1 MNGDAI
7 DGPGP
12 WDAIIVGAGI
22 QGATLADELAKRGRR
37 VLVVERAHP
46 GAANTSASFGLL
58 HGGLR
63 YLQQFDVR
71 RWLRS
76 RREQAWFMREMP
88 DLVRPLAC
96 EMPLYRG
103 ALRSPALFRAAFAA
117 ERIAVR
123 HARGAGATPAGH
135 LIAADEVAPGFPLP
149 RHGLIGA
156 ARWHELL
163 LPEPRAAVQRLL
175 DSARRSSGSSVMH
188 GSAAA
193 LLSHRGT
200 VTGLAV
206 ETPTG
211 RVEVRAPLVLL
222 CAGAAT
228 RSLARRFDRDRPCLS
243 SATLAFNLL
252 LDLAPPP
259 DRGLAVSATPGRGR
273 SLFLRAQGNRLLA
286 GTWYA
291 PWPEHH
297 ESGTHPDG
305 TPTVPPALIESA
317 LNELRACLPD
327 LAVDASCLRGAPAG
341 VLPDVDGTGTALRH
355 RDVLV
360 RHEDDGGPRG
370 LWSVLGVKLT
380 TARALSE
387 RAARAVW
394 PHDDVP
400 GRRPAAHRSGAS
412 VAPGGAA
419 RWRAGG

>member
-7 DGPGP
+7 GGPGP

-123 HARGAGATPAGH
+123 HARDAGATPAGH
-135 LIAADEVAPGFPLP
+135 LIAADQVAPGFPLP
-149 RHGLIGA
+149 RHGLVGA

-211 RVEVRAPLVLL
+211 RVEVRAPL
-222 CAGAAT
+222 
-228 RSLARRFDRDRPCLS
+228 
-243 SATLAFNLL
+243 AFNLL
-252 LDLAPPP
+252 LDVTPPP

-412 VAPGGAA
+412 VAPGRAA

>member
-7 DGPGP
+7 GPGA
-12 WDAIIVGAGI
+12 WDAVIVGAGI

-37 VLVVERAHP
+37 VLVVESAQP

-63 YLQQFDVR
+63 YLQQLDVR

-117 ERIAVR
+117 ERMAVR
-123 HARGAGATPAGH
+123 YARGAGATPAGH
-135 LIAADEVAPGFPLP
+135 LVAADQVAPGFPLP
-149 RHGLIGA
+149 RDGLVGA
-156 ARWHELL
+156 ACWHELL

-175 DSARRSSGSSVMH
+175 DAARRASGSSVMQ

-211 RVEVRAPLVLL
+211 RVEVSAPRVLL

-228 RSLARRFDRDRPCLS
+228 RSLARRFDRDRPSLS

-252 LDLAPPP
+252 LEVTPPP
-259 DRGLAVSATPGRGR
+259 GRGLAVSATPGRGR

-291 PWPEHH
+291 PWPERPEPGGHA
-297 ESGTHPDG
+297 EGTV
-305 TPTVPPALIESA
+305 TVPPALIESA
-317 LNELRACLPD
+317 LRELRVSLPD
-327 LAVDASCLRGAPAG
+327 LDIDASRLRGVPAG
-341 VLPDVDGTGTALRH
+341 VLPDADGTGTALRQ

-387 RAARAVW
+387 RAAHAIW
-394 PHDDVP
+394 PHDAAPD
-400 GRRPAAHRSGAS
+400 RRLGAHRSGGS
-412 VAPGGAA
+412 VAARSAA
-419 RWRAGG
+419 RGRAGG